1 MSLCRG
7 RLDEM
12 YGHAR
17 DAAEHEPVHPH
28 TGDGWGTLFLAECH
42 LGHGQAAIQLLNDR
56 EADLPRSGEFNG
68 TGAWD
73 ALFMTV
79 EGLVVIGERQLA
91 AELYPL
97 TLEAIATGAL
107 VTYLVSHLL
116 ETVAAIAAAA
126 GRQWA
131 AAETHYQTALRQAD
145 EIPFVSEQ
153 AEARYW
159 YARMLVD
166 RDSPGDRVRAGELLN
181 SAIKVYKKIGM
192 PWHVERA
199 ERLVAEASS

>member
-1 MSLCRG
+1 M
-7 RLDEM
+7 
-12 YGHAR
+12 
-17 DAAEHEPVHPH
+17 P
-28 TGDGWGTLFLAECH
+28 
-42 LGHGQAAIQLLNDR
+42 
-56 EADLPRSGEFNG
+56 
-68 TGAWD
+68 
-73 ALFMTV
+73 
-79 EGLVVIGERQLA
+79 
-91 AELYPL
+91 
-97 TLEAIATGAL
+97 
-107 VTYLVSHLL
+107 
-116 ETVAAIAAAA
+116 AA